1 MSVIAGIS
9 SNLNALRDQNSKI
22 PKFRERAITQAD
34 QYEVPAKAMDELA
47 LDSLDTMNTAKQSL
61 ITIGGKNDRDVACY
75 AVNAADTTT
84 YFNTHYGS
92 IATGIGTT
100 TGAFTNISGIGA
112 DDWVGFAS
120 ITTDTLTAFQYPKV
134 ETGTLNVADD
144 DPRAGSGTVTINSGN
159 AGIGVTTIHT
169 VNGGSTSRIFAL
181 TNACHAGVDAD
192 IDAAVASYNSASTGI
207 STFIDAANLVKNE
220 KTELRF
226 IAWSLGRQIG
236 INSVGITTFES
247 VLDAL
252 EDPGLGGPY

>member
-34 QYEVPAKAMDELA
+34 QYEVPAKAMDKLA

-75 AVNAADTTT
+75 DVNAEDTTT

-100 TGAFTNISGIGA
+100 TGEFTDISGIGD

-134 ETGTLNVADD
+134 ETGTLDVSDD
-144 DPRAGSGTVTINSGN
+144 DPRDGS
-159 AGIGVTTIHT
+159 
-169 VNGGSTSRIFAL
+169 
-181 TNACHAGVDAD
+181 
-192 IDAAVASYNSASTGI
+192 
-207 STFIDAANLVKNE
+207 
-220 KTELRF
+220 
-226 IAWSLGRQIG
+226 
-236 INSVGITTFES
+236 
-247 VLDAL
+247 
-252 EDPGLGGPY
+252 